1 MFPRSEKVQG
11 VLGTAREE
19 FRLQHEE
26 AVEGAV
32 GDEAVEGG
40 WALNTR
46 ARLGI

>member
-1 MFPRSEKVQG
+1 MFPRSEKVQS

-19 FRLQHEE
+19 FGLQHEE

-32 GDEAVEGG
+32 GDEALEGG

-46 ARLGI
+46 ARFRV